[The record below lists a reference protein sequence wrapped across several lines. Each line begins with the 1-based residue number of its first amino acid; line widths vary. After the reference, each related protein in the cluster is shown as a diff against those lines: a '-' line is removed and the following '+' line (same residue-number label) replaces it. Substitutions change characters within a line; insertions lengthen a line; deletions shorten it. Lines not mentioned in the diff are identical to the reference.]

1 MTTLTPATLTTDN
14 CWGLLTTAPRKFLS
28 PAASWPWLMPGLW
41 YAQRADGLYMHRM
54 IVGLDV
60 ALVDHRDGNGLNNTR
75 ANLRLVT
82 VRENNIN
89 ATKRR
94 GCSSRYRGVDWCR
107 GARAWRARVW
117 VAEVEAEQQKEE
129 EAA

>member
-1 MTTLTPATLTTDN
+1 
-14 CWGLLTTAPRKFLS
+14 
-28 PAASWPWLMPGLW
+28 
-41 YAQRADGLYMHRM
+41 MHRM
-54 IVGLDV
+54 IMGLDV

-117 VAEVEAEQQKEE
+117 VAEMEAEQQKEE